1 MMIIIAIINMCTIK
15 HNETAFSNDSG
26 LVWFN
31 TIIIV
36 MTTKQ
41 QIPTTTSIGQ
51 HCSTTKRRFSVTFL
65 FSSAQ
70 YWYMGK
76 SLPTSRPASIWELL
90 NMFDP
95 LSSKKRRQWQKIGN
109 MYSFLARL
117 KFYTILI
124 LWPFENLSIQYWHMH
139 EPLTS
144 CLVVIPKSRGSI
156 TARSPPVTLSLWN

>member
-1 MMIIIAIINMCTIK
+1 
-15 HNETAFSNDSG
+15 
-26 LVWFN
+26 
-31 TIIIV
+31 

-70 YWYMGK
+70 YWYMGN
-76 SLPTSRPASIWELL
+76 SLPTSRPASIWELF

-109 MYSFLARL
+109 MYSFLARIQFLFYGLWKSIGSIL
-117 KFYTILI
+117 KYAWAAHILFGRHSEI
-124 LWPFENLSIQYWHMH
+124 MWINHG
-139 EPLTS
+139 
-144 CLVVIPKSRGSI
+144 PKSASYPESPELVNLLRASI
-156 TARSPPVTLSLWN
+156 YVIQKKNRCKNWPIFFTA